1 MDFIDIMRNYV
12 NKLVG
17 RQQDFLEL
25 LQNQDI
31 SEVKNKMQCGYA
43 EGIKTLKE
51 YNADTHE
58 VMKRP
63 PKIVK
68 RGGREVPQEVWKLP
82 IPYQQYINEIALVF
96 LYGQPVQWTQESNGT
111 DKAFERFKEVL
122 KDTRWD
128 SKVRQCKR
136 IAGAEKQSA
145 MLFRVFQND
154 EGEADVQI
162 RVLAAS
168 KGDKIYVK
176 RDIYEN
182 IIAIAWGYQTKNAQ
196 DEAVE
201 HFDIYTKQI
210 VYRCTQKAIGW
221 DVQQESNLVGK
232 IPIILFEQ
240 EKEWEGADQLINRIE
255 QIQSRSA
262 DTNDYFA
269 DPMLVLAA
277 DSIKNLPTNKD
288 ANKTLFVRSGDDP
301 SKAAYYL
308 TWDSMPESKRNEIET
323 LHKNILQFTLTP
335 DITLD
340 SLKAVSQLSAKA
352 LRTVMMLAD
361 IKANKHKELHDE
373 LLDRTANLI
382 KAIIGNVL
390 DVSLHQQIENLE
402 VRHEWSE
409 PFGEDIASD
418 LDNIIKSFDA
428 GILSEQSAIEMN
440 PIVRNPI
447 LEKDRLDEEAE
458 EKAKKQQE
466 LFGQFD
472 SQGEDEDFKQGTAQ
486 STNNKLKDE
495 EE

>member
-31 SEVKNKMQCGYA
+31 SEVKNKMQCGYLPA
-43 EGIKTLKE
+43 LASLKE
-51 YNADTHE
+51 YNAESHE

-96 LYGQPVQWTQESNGT
+96 LYGQPVQWLQESDGT
-111 DKAFERFKEVL
+111 DDAFEKFRQVL

-182 IIAIAWGYQTKNAQ
+182 IIAVAWGYQTKNAQ

-201 HFDIYTKQI
+201 HFDIYTKQT

-221 DVQQESNLVGK
+221 DIQQESNLVGK

-240 EKEWEGADQLINRIE
+240 EKEWEGTDLLINRIE
-255 QIQSRSA
+255 QILSRTA
-262 DTNDYFA
+262 DTNDYMA
-269 DPMLVLAA
+269 DPMLIIAA
-277 DSIKNLPTNKD
+277 DSVKNLPSNKD
-288 ANKTLFVRSGDDP
+288 ANKTLFARNGDDV
-301 SKAAYYL
+301 SKVAKYL
-308 TWDSMPESKRNEIET
+308 TWDSMPQSKKEEIET
-323 LHKNILQFTLTP
+323 LHKSILQFTLTP

-340 SLKAVSQLSAKA
+340 SMKAVSQLSAKA

-361 IKANKHKELHDE
+361 IKANKRKELHDE
-373 LLDRTANLI
+373 LLDRTANLV

-390 DVSLHQQIENLE
+390 DISLHSQIESLA
-402 VRHEWSE
+402 VRHEWAE
-409 PFGEDIASD
+409 PFGEDVAED
-418 LDNIIKSFDA
+418 LANVVKAYEA

-447 LEKDRLDEEAE
+447 LEKERIDGEAE
-458 EKAKKQQE
+458 EKQRKQNE
-466 LFGQFD
+466 IFEQFETN
-472 SQGEDEDFKQGTAQ
+472 GEEDFTPGTAQ
-486 STNNKLKDE
+486 DLNNKS
-495 EE
+495 